1 MLRTLILTNF
11 FREEAANIHITVA
24 DAIIEKVKLSGR
36 DVKVKR
42 DYQLVAEDFVERD
55 MIFSLGGDGTF
66 LKTASMIKD
75 NTLPV
80 LGVNTDPTRSVG
92 HLCSRKVSFND
103 RDSDIE
109 TMFKYIDRENFE
121 FMYR

>member
-1 MLRTLILTNF
+1 MRTLILTRL

-24 DAIIEKVKLSGR
+24 DAVIDKVRASGR
-36 DVKVKR
+36 DVRVKR
-42 DYQLVAEDFVERD
+42 DYQLVPEDFADRD

-92 HLCSRKVSFND
+92 HLCSRKVSFDD
-103 RDSDIE
+103 RDTDID

>member
-1 MLRTLILTNF
+1 MRTFILTICC
-11 FREEAANIHITVA
+11 REEAANIHITVA
-24 DAIIEKVKLSGR
+24 DAVIDKVRASGR
-36 DVKVKR
+36 DVRVKR
-42 DYQLVAEDFVERD
+42 DYQLVPEDFAERD
-55 MIFSLGGDGTF
+55 LIFSLGGDGTF

-103 RDSDIE
+103 RDADIE